1 MSFEDVARRMQQ
13 RNAEGMVPTYQEGSL
28 PEVPPDADAITR
40 RMIEAERRAAKTRDL
55 TVGGVLLA
63 LGLIITLATYESAA
77 SSAGG
82 GTYIIAYGPMIYGA
96 IRLFRGLAA

>member
-13 RNAEGMVPTYQEGSL
+13 RNAEGMVPTHQDGPL
-28 PEVPPDADAITR
+28 PQWPADADAVTR
-40 RMIEAERRAAKTRDL
+40 RLIEAERSAAKTRDL
-55 TVGGVLLA
+55 TVGGVLIA
-63 LGLIITLATYESAA
+63 LGLIITLVTYESAA

-96 IRLFRGLAA
+96 VRLFRGLAS